1 MTVRTAAVRFGSFVL
16 VSGFLTWWIA
26 GQIAGSDPSDAH
38 ELTARFDDVSGLVE
52 GDDVRLAGI
61 PIGRVTDVG
70 VDDGEAVVAFRVDR
84 NVDITADSTV
94 VIRWRN
100 LIGQRFVSILPGTS
114 NLLVGDGDELVATT
128 DVVDL
133 GRIVNQLS
141 PLAQS
146 VGPDQVN
153 RILNALVVAFE
164 NNEAPF
170 DELLSDLDSLTALLA
185 DRDQLLG
192 QMQADFA
199 IIAGTLAERDE
210 QIASMV
216 GNLSSI
222 SGALDSTDQL
232 LARALDEFGAFAD
245 SADTLLARSSS
256 DLSAVLVQLPVI
268 TGAVADDLALVE
280 RAIDGLPAM
289 MDAVLPTINR
299 GPYLRVNLLCLS
311 AGPGPCP
318 HPLLFFEDEGA

>member
-1 MTVRTAAVRFGSFVL
+1 MSVRGVAFRFGSFVL

-26 GQIAGSDPSDAH
+26 GQIAGSDPSDAVV
-38 ELTARFDDVSGLVE
+38 LSARFDDVSGLVE

-70 VDDGEAVVAFRVDR
+70 VEGGEAVVVFRVDAA
-84 NVDITADSTV
+84 VDIPSDSAV
-94 VIRWRN
+94 VVRWRN
-100 LIGQRFVSILPGTS
+100 LIGQRFVSIRPG
-114 NLLVGDGDELVATT
+114 VARELVDDGAELAATT

-170 DELLSDLDSLTALLA
+170 DELLRDLDSLTAMLA
-185 DRDQLLG
+185 DREQLLA
-192 QMQADFA
+192 QMQTDFA
-199 IIAGTLAERDE
+199 TIADTLADRDE
-210 QIASMV
+210 QIAAMV
-216 GNLSSI
+216 ANLSSI
-222 SGALDSTDQL
+222 SGALDGTDQL
-232 LARALDEFGAFAD
+232 LARALDEFGAFSA
-245 SADTLLARSSS
+245 SADTLLSRSSA
-256 DLSAVLVQLPVI
+256 DLSAVLTQLPVI
-268 TGAVADDLALVE
+268 TGTIADDLDLVE
-280 RAIDGLPAM
+280 RAIAGLPAM

-299 GPYLRVNLLCLS
+299 GPYLRVNLLCVS